1 MPVLA
6 RVSSR
11 RMKAARAQNG
21 EVAHMHDGQIKDLAE

>member
-11 RMKAARAQNG
+11 RMKAARVQHG
-21 EVAHMHDGQIKDLAE
+21 EVAHVHDGQIKDVAE